1 MAKSLPNAH
10 IVAQGRKPRT
20 RPPMVEIPFWK
31 QKKLNEM
38 SSKEWESLCD
48 GCARCC
54 LVKLEDEDTGRIHFT
69 SAACKLLDGNTCRC
83 TDYRNR
89 SRKVPDCVR
98 LTPENV
104 GELSWLPRT
113 CAYRLLAEGKDLA
126 WWHPLVSGRSET
138 VREAG
143 ISVAGRTRS
152 EELFAE
158 DELWTLRW
166 RLPKALRRRKA

>member
-1 MAKSLPNAH
+1 MA
-10 IVAQGRKPRT
+10 
-20 RPPMVEIPFWK
+20 EIPFWK
-31 QKKLNEM
+31 RKRLEDL
-38 SSKEWESLCD
+38 SRAEWESLCD

-69 SAACKLLDGNTCRC
+69 SAACKLLDGGSCRC
-83 TDYRNR
+83 TDYQNRNAR
-89 SRKVPDCVR
+89 VPDCVR
-98 LTPENV
+98 LTPDNV
-104 GELSWLPRT
+104 GQLSWLPNT
-113 CAYRLLAEGKDLA
+113 CAYRLLDEGKDLP
-126 WWHPLVSGRSET
+126 WWHPLVSGRAET

-166 RLPKALRRRKA
+166 RLPKALRRSTTRKTTKP

>member
-1 MAKSLPNAH
+1 
-10 IVAQGRKPRT
+10 
-20 RPPMVEIPFWK
+20 MVEIPFWK
-31 QKKLNEM
+31 RKKLKEM
-38 SSKEWESLCD
+38 SREEWESLCD

-69 SAACKLLDGNTCRC
+69 SAACKLLDGKTCRC

-89 SRKVPDCVR
+89 NRRVPDCVR

-104 GELSWLPRT
+104 GTLSWLPHT

-126 WWHPLVSGRSET
+126 WWHPLVSGRAET

-152 EELFAE
+152 EELFND

-166 RLPKALRRRKA
+166 RLPKALRRSAHKQSRKA

>member
-1 MAKSLPNAH
+1 VPAD
-10 IVAQGRKPRT
+10 
-20 RPPMVEIPFWK
+20 IPFWK
-31 QKKLNEM
+31 QKQLQEM
-38 SSKEWESLCD
+38 TLQEWESLCD

-54 LVKLEDEDTGRIHFT
+54 LVKLEDEDTGKIHFT
-69 SAACKLLDGNTCRC
+69 SAACKLLDAGECRC
-83 TDYRNR
+83 TDYQNR
-89 SRKVPDCVR
+89 TSRVPDCVQ

-104 GELSWLPRT
+104 GELNWLPNT

-126 WWHPLVSGRSET
+126 WWHPLVSGRPET

-166 RLPKALRRRKA
+166 RLPAARRSKKKNP

>member
-1 MAKSLPNAH
+1 MPAD
-10 IVAQGRKPRT
+10 
-20 RPPMVEIPFWK
+20 IPFWK
-31 QKKLNEM
+31 QKQLWEM
-38 SSKEWESLCD
+38 TLDEWESLCD

-54 LVKLEDEDTGRIHFT
+54 LVKLEDEDTGKIHFT
-69 SAACKLLDGNTCRC
+69 SAACKLLDAGECRC
-83 TDYRNR
+83 TDYQNR
-89 SRKVPDCVR
+89 TARVPDCVQ

-104 GELSWLPRT
+104 GELNWLPKT
-113 CAYRLLAEGKDLA
+113 CAYRMLAEGKDLA
-126 WWHPLVSGRSET
+126 WWHPLVSGRYET

-166 RLPKALRRRKA
+166 RLPAAKPPKKKNTK